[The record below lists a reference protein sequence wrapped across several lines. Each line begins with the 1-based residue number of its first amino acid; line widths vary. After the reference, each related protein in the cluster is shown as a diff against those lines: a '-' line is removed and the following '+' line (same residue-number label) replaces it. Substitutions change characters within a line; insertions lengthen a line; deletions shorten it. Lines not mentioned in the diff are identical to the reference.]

1 MTLRWINVLKLL
13 AISTVVI
20 GILAVVL
27 VVVFAGSVTVHDPDG
42 QVVSARIVTSGGQT
56 QSLHRIPGRRLF
68 GIPKL
73 DGEGEVELVC
83 RSGKV
88 RRGGYVTPHLATEL
102 EVTSGSDC
110 GLS

>member
-1 MTLRWINVLKLL
+1 MTFRWINVLKLL
-13 AISTVVI
+13 AISTAVI
-20 GILAVVL
+20 GILAIVL
-27 VVVFAGSVTVHDPDG
+27 IVVFAGSVTVRDPDG
-42 QVVSARIVTSGGQT
+42 QVVSAQIVTSGGQS
-56 QSLHRIPGRRLF
+56 QSLGRIPGRRLF

-73 DGEGEVELVC
+73 EGEVEVVC

-88 RRGGYVTPHLATEL
+88 RRGGYVTPHMATEL